1 MNISAWHSTP
11 MAGWEALFASEL
23 SSSKPVCSAR
33 CPNILR
39 LGQASLSCKMRFL
52 LVSSPIVVTCCYYTA
67 LRRVLFY
74 GSNMFQICW
83 DNFKCFS
90 LFGRSLHPTS
100 GSSLFIS
107 KSMEVEA
114 AKQWWYTEGMDMLMT
129 AKQLWFFHT
138 QRIEKYQPGI
148 NNP

>member
-90 LFGRSLHPTS
+90 LFGRFTTPDIREFTVHQQKY
-100 GSSLFIS
+100 GSWGSKTVVIHRRNGHVDDCQATLVLPHSKNRKIS
-107 KSMEVEA
+107 
-114 AKQWWYTEGMDMLMT
+114 TRD
-129 AKQLWFFHT
+129 
-138 QRIEKYQPGI
+138 
-148 NNP
+148 